1 MASVS
6 KSNTMSALCGPS
18 FYITWTKY
26 DRLIK
31 EISLMKQCRDHGDFV
46 KFVTAASV
54 DHSVGKKIS
63 KEFLL
68 LMEEEWITGSF
79 FLVVLYNNNSML
91 GGVSESI
98 SSYRSLLY
106 AQMSKDMTSGSEF
119 VYLSGNLELWLLAI
133 CKFF

>member
-1 MASVS
+1 
-6 KSNTMSALCGPS
+6 
-18 FYITWTKY
+18 
-26 DRLIK
+26 
-31 EISLMKQCRDHGDFV
+31 MKQCRDHGDFV

-79 FLVVLYNNNSML
+79 FLVVLYKNNSML

-119 VYLSGNLELWLLAI
+119 VYLSGNLEL
-133 CKFF
+133 